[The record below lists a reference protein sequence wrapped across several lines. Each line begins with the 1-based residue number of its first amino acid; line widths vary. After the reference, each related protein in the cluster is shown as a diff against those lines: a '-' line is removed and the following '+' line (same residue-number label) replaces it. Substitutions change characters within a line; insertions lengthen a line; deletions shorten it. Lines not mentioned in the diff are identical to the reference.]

1 MSWVRIAVA
10 SKDGSAIDQS
20 LQEASFFSV
29 YDVDPEGPRFVEQRN
44 AGGVSAGG
52 DPGAAATELTV
63 DELLDLISDCSIL
76 IVRSLGIET
85 GGKMRIGWVTVYEA
99 DMQVEKALKK
109 LSRSPLF
116 RKALGDETTQ
126 PERTGSSDQ

>member
-1 MSWVRIAVA
+1 MSWVRVAVA
-10 SKDGSAIDQS
+10 STDGFAIDQS
-20 LQEASFFSV
+20 LPQASLFRV

-44 AGGVSAGG
+44 VAGASVVG
-52 DPGAAATELTV
+52 DPSMAATELTV

-76 IVRSLGIET
+76 IVRSLGIEA

-116 RKALGDETTQ
+116 RKALGDEAYATCKD
-126 PERTGSSDQ
+126 GKF